1 MTHERT
7 FLVSGGRGPHT
18 TDGGHVAGSPV
29 NRAVDFTSTF
39 VHRHGAESPYEYARE
54 GVPSW
59 EPLEQVLAALEGG
72 TRSSWSGDG
81 MVVTAHDA
89 PVTPQPAVLFSSG
102 MAAISAAL
110 HLLPVGAHLILP
122 RHSYKGLGGLAQ
134 QMADRGVLTV
144 HRVDV
149 AHTDQ
154 VVTTL
159 SDVAALAQAQEQQ
172 VMLWLE
178 SPTNPMLEVAD
189 LPELIAQ
196 ARRRGMLT
204 VVDNTFA
211 TPLRQQPL
219 KHGADVVV
227 HSVTKFLSGH
237 SDLIMGAAV
246 TCDPELHRRMKD
258 HQALHGATPG
268 SLDVFLALRGL
279 RTLAVRLDQAE
290 RNAAELAGRLR
301 RRHDAGE
308 PGIRGVRHPSLPT
321 HPQHERA
328 AAQLGTDPD
337 EHGRPRL
344 GFGAVLTLELDDAA
358 LADDVVDRL
367 RVWTPAT
374 SLGGVESLAE
384 RRARYPDE
392 PPTVPEGLIRL
403 AVGIEHVDDLFEDLL
418 TALRAA
424 AAESDTA
431 QPSG

>member
-7 FLVSGGRGPHT
+7 FLVSAGRGAHDPDGGRP
-18 TDGGHVAGSPV
+18 AGAPV
-29 NRAVDFTSTF
+29 NRPVDFTSTF
-39 VHRHGAESPYEYARE
+39 VHRRGAESRYEYARE
-54 GVPSW
+54 GLPSW
-59 EPLEQVLAALEGG
+59 EPLEEVLAALEGG
-72 TRSSWSGDG
+72 TRSTWSGQG
-81 MVVTAHDA
+81 MVVTAHEA
-89 PVTPQPAVLFSSG
+89 TVTPQPAVLFSSG

-110 HLLPVGAHLILP
+110 HLLPLGAHLILP
-122 RHSYKGLGGLAQ
+122 RHSYKGLGGLTQ
-134 QMADRGVLTV
+134 QMAERGMLTV
-144 HRVDV
+144 HRVDI
-149 AHTDQ
+149 AHTEQ
-154 VVTTL
+154 VLTTL

-237 SDLIMGAAV
+237 SDLIMGAAI
-246 TCDPELHRRMKD
+246 TCDPDLHRRMKE

-268 SLDVFLALRGL
+268 ALDVFLALRGV

-290 RNAAELAGRLR
+290 RNAAELARRLEGLLR
-301 RRHDAGE
+301 AGE
-308 PGIRGVRHPSLPT
+308 PGIRQVRHPSLT
-321 HPQHERA
+321 SHPQHERA
-328 AAQLGTDPD
+328 AVQLGTDPD

-344 GFGAVLTLELDDAA
+344 GFGAVLTVELESGP
-358 LADDVVDRL
+358 LADAVVDGL

-403 AVGIEHVDDLFEDLL
+403 SVGIEHVDDLFEDLV
-418 TALRAA
+418 TSLRAA
-424 AAESDTA
+424 AAESDGA
-431 QPSG
+431 GANG